1 MNTYTHYFLELSL
14 IWAVLLL
21 FYHVAFRGSGDW
33 TVRRRYLLLSWA
45 FGLLLPALPAL
56 ITLGP
61 VAAEQLPAQVVTYL
75 RPAAVPTVSPGAQLP
90 SEGMS
95 LLQLAGYLWLAGT
108 VTLGG
113 VAALRL
119 AVHLRPRPT
128 TGERFA
134 GFTVVRHY
142 AIDTPY
148 AAAGRIYLP
157 TDLDPALE
165 RTALLH
171 EAAHLR
177 HGHFAE
183 RLLLLL
189 GCCALW
195 WHPLVWLYARWLG
208 NVHEYQADAA
218 VAREVPVPTY
228 GRQLLDATQAARL
241 VPGLFSSPLQQ
252 RIRMLTQPNTHSLNL
267 AQWSLLFLLIGGLFL
282 ACSSAASLD
291 GGQSNEMVQQEVDKP
306 PVLRGTPDTMDG
318 TEYLIRTIYSTIAYP
333 DAAREAGETGQ
344 VKLAMPIS
352 AAGILGEAVVLA
364 DFPEGSAPTEVVIV
378 GYNSTGKRSDYP
390 GAAADDDPL
399 NAEVLKMAK
408 RLGTIGFE
416 PATKDGKAVS
426 TTLYYQFTYKLE

>member
-1 MNTYTHYFLELSL
+1 MNTYTHYFPELSL

-21 FYHVAFRGSGDW
+21 FYHVAFRRSGDW
-33 TVRRRYLLLSWA
+33 TARRRYLLLSWA
-45 FGLLLPALPAL
+45 FGLLLPALPTL

-61 VAAEQLPAQVVTYL
+61 AAAEQLPAQVVTYL
-75 RPAAVPTVSPGAQLP
+75 RPAAVPTASPGAQVP
-90 SEGMS
+90 GEGMS

-113 VAALRL
+113 IAALRL
-119 AVHLRPRPT
+119 AFHLRPRPT

-134 GFTVVRHY
+134 GFTVVRHGE
-142 AIDTPY
+142 IDTPY

-171 EAAHLR
+171 EAAHLH
-177 HGHFAE
+177 HGHFTE

-218 VAREVPVPTY
+218 VAREVPLRTY
-228 GRQLLDATQAARL
+228 GRQLLHATQAPRP

-252 RIRMLTQPNTHSLNL
+252 RIRMLTQSNTRSLNFS
-267 AQWSLLFLLIGGLFL
+267 QWSLLLLLVGGLFL
-282 ACSSAASLD
+282 TCSSATSLD
-291 GGQSNEMVQQEVDKP
+291 GRQMVLQEVDKP

-318 TEYLIRTIYSTIAYP
+318 TEYLVRTIYLTIAYP
-333 DAAREAGETGQ
+333 DAAREAGETGE

-352 AAGILGEAVVLA
+352 AAGVLGEAVVLV
-364 DFPEGSAPTEVVIV
+364 DFPEQAIATEVVIV

-390 GAAADDDPL
+390 GAAAEGDPL
-399 NAEVLKMAK
+399 NMEVLKMAK
-408 RLGTIGFE
+408 RLGAIGFQ
-416 PATKDGKAVS
+416 PATKDGKAVAS
-426 TTLYYQFTYKLE
+426 TLYYQFTYKLE